1 MVDWLRAESLRGDS
15 VLVTGVSRLVA
26 GQQQP
31 RVQAKPH
38 REAAQR
44 LAVECARLARE
55 NSRLRGVIREAAN
68 LQGDSGTRETRGE
81 QCTTIIMVTIMVTIT
96 SPTTGQAP
104 C

>member
-1 MVDWLRAESLRGDS
+1 MVTRVLVLLQVLDWLRAESLRGDS

-44 LAVECARLARE
+44 LAVDYARLARE
-55 NSRLRGVIREAAN
+55 NSRLRGVIREAGT
-68 LQGDSGTRETRGE
+68 LLGDSGTRETRGG
-81 QCTTIIMVTIMVTIT
+81 QCSTRN
-96 SPTTGQAP
+96 
-104 C
+104 

>member
-1 MVDWLRAESLRGDS
+1 M
-15 VLVTGVSRLVA
+15 LVTGVSRLVA

-44 LAVECARLARE
+44 LAVEYARLARE
-55 NSRLRGVIREAAN
+55 NSRLRGVIREAAT
-68 LQGDSGTRETRGE
+68 LLGDSGTRETRGE
-81 QCTTIIMVTIMVTIT
+81 QCTIMMVTITVT

>member
-44 LAVECARLARE
+44 LAVEYA
-55 NSRLRGVIREAAN
+55 RLRGVIREAAT
-68 LQGDSGTRETRGE
+68 LLGDSGTRETRGE
-81 QCTTIIMVTIMVTIT
+81 QRSIMVTIMVTIT

>member
-1 MVDWLRAESLRGDS
+1 MLQVLDWLRAESLRGDS

-44 LAVECARLARE
+44 LAVEYARLARE
-55 NSRLRGVIREAAN
+55 NSRLRGVIREAAT
-68 LQGDSGTRETRGE
+68 LLGDSGTRETRGE
-81 QCTTIIMVTIMVTIT
+81 QYSTIMVTMMVW
-96 SPTTGQAP
+96 SPS
-104 C
+104 